1 MKTTIKLL
9 TLLVIFSP
17 FSHLIG
23 QNLTEVKNIRFYE
36 HGSSTING
44 GKNFGTGLNG
54 SQSGYDFVNH
64 THYSSIGLD
73 ESGLIAIPYQNGE
86 EANIDMVEHNG
97 PFGNQGDFGF
107 TSGVSTIWQGRVKG
121 NNTTL
126 WVTASNTFDYANASD
141 ATDLE
146 SEYTSGTPG
155 NSVEAVQDDGV
166 YISKIRN
173 TNLYVAIKCYNVT
186 NVTGNP
192 KTADIFFDFDYK
204 YGTLTTSVLVN
215 SITVQGEGGASAITA
230 NNGTLQMNASVGPD
244 DAKDKTVTW
253 SVADGTG
260 SATISDTGLLTAIGD
275 GTVTVTATANDASN
289 TTGSAEITISNQII
303 VLVNTITVQGKGGA
317 SAITANNGTLQMNAS
332 VGPDDAKDK
341 TVTWSVADG
350 TGSATI
356 SDTGLLTATG
366 DGTVTVTATANDA
379 SNTTGSAEITISN
392 QIILGINETAFNM
405 MSVYPIP
412 FADFI
417 TIDTETEISTA
428 KIYSLDGSL
437 IIDNLTVSSD
447 NKINV
452 SKLTS
457 GTYILVLADGNDQ
470 VYTQKI
476 IK

>member
-1 MKTTIKLL
+1 
-9 TLLVIFSP
+9 
-17 FSHLIG
+17 
-23 QNLTEVKNIRFYE
+23 
-36 HGSSTING
+36 
-44 GKNFGTGLNG
+44 
-54 SQSGYDFVNH
+54 
-64 THYSSIGLD
+64 
-73 ESGLIAIPYQNGE
+73 
-86 EANIDMVEHNG
+86 
-97 PFGNQGDFGF
+97 
-107 TSGVSTIWQGRVKG
+107 
-121 NNTTL
+121 
-126 WVTASNTFDYANASD
+126 
-141 ATDLE
+141 
-146 SEYTSGTPG
+146 
-155 NSVEAVQDDGV
+155 
-166 YISKIRN
+166 
-173 TNLYVAIKCYNVT
+173 
-186 NVTGNP
+186 
-192 KTADIFFDFDYK
+192 
-204 YGTLTTSVLVN
+204 
-215 SITVQGEGGASAITA
+215 
-230 NNGTLQMNASVGPD
+230 MNASVGPD

-253 SVADGTG
+253 SVEDGTG
-260 SATISDTGLLTAIGD
+260 SATISDTGLLTATGD

-303 VLVNTITVQGKGGA
+303 VLVNTITVQGESGA

-417 TIDTETEISTA
+417 TIDTETEISTT